1 MHFYIKLIG
10 GYFTFFCYLLGKT
23 QGNCPCF
30 CPCKKAVIAALA
42 KAETVF
48 FSVKCHTGNDYQ
60 VKRRGRNILF
70 LIPLLLC
77 KDSEFVRFHTNQGI
91 VLFIA
96 GVICAIVPIIGW
108 IASIGVLVLMVF
120 GLINVSNGDMK
131 ELPVIGKIKIL
142 K

>member
-1 MHFYIKLIG
+1 MA
-10 GYFTFFCYLLGKT
+10 FCR
-23 QGNCPCF
+23 NCGAELKDEDQF
-30 CPCKKAVIAALA
+30 CA
-42 KAETVF
+42 KCGTKVNEEAPAETAPAAIDIDMTKLYAVLAY
-48 FSVKCHTGNDYQ
+48 VG
-60 VKRRGRNILF
+60 ILF

-120 GLINVSNGDMK
+120 SLINVSNGDMK